1 MKQRIVNV
9 FVTVL
14 AIVGIFIFLG
24 AIGNMDYS
32 VEVGIEYPLIDTIK
46 MLFVGLSM
54 TVPAVVREV
63 LF

>member
-46 MLFVGLSM
+46 MLFAGLAM
-54 TVPAVVREV
+54 TVPAVIREV